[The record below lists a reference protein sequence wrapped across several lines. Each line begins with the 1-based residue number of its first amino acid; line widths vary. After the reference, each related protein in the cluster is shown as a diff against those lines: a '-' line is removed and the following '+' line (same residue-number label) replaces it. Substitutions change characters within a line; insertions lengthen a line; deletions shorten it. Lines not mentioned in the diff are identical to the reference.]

1 MATMERP
8 HWLRLV
14 KAPVIVVD
22 AASESLIAAN
32 AMACRALALPAGLPL
47 PNPLAPLIGPQ
58 AVEALGR
65 AIHDQGDFRIVLT
78 CRTRG
83 GFRSLC
89 LDGITCDEG
98 FAITLG
104 HPVPDERAWL
114 ESLEEV
120 AAGLPIG
127 LEIYDRDFRPLLCNE
142 VSDHFF
148 EYPGVSMDHHDDW
161 WSLAFPDED
170 DRRHAFLEWHD
181 RIAEARAD
189 QGQASSAEWK
199 VRCADGLDRSFEFR
213 FRFVGDL
220 YSVVFWDVTERRRLE
235 EEWREYAC
243 TDVLTG
249 LCNRRHFFEQG
260 EIMRRNTEL
269 SYEDLSLL
277 MIDIDHFKAINDQH
291 GHAVGDHVLRVVA
304 ERCTKALRVGDLL
317 ARIGGE
323 EFSVL
328 LPSTGAR
335 EAVEIAGRLNRVVA
349 DYPVECG
356 AVRVEVRISIGGAT
370 RTHGGE
376 PLQSLLDRADRALYA
391 AKSNGRD
398 RVEFSG

>member
-1 MATMERP
+1 MIVNATGEI
-8 HWLRLV
+8 LV
-14 KAPVIVVD
+14 
-22 AASESLIAAN
+22 AAN
-32 AMACRALALPAGLPL
+32 VGACRILMLPTDLALPCPL
-47 PNPLAPLIGPQ
+47 DVAIGD
-58 AVEALGR
+58 EATENLR
-65 AIHDQGDFRIVLT
+65 AAAARRTEFRLVLT

-89 LDGITCDEG
+89 FDGVPCAEG
-98 FAITLG
+98 IAVTLG

-127 LEIYDRDFRPLLCNE
+127 LEIYDREFRPLLCNE

-148 EYPGVSMDHHDDW
+148 NYPGIRMDHHDDW
-161 WSLAFPDED
+161 WSIGFPDED
-170 DRRHAFLEWHD
+170 DRRHAYLEWQE
-181 RIAEARAD
+181 RIAEARLD
-189 QGQASSAEWK
+189 QSRSRSAEWK
-199 VRCADGLDRSFEFR
+199 VRCADGLDRHFEFR

-220 YSVVFWDVTERRRLE
+220 YTVVFWDVTERRRLE

-260 EIMRRNTEL
+260 EIMRRNTDL
-269 SYEDLSLL
+269 GHEDLSLL

-304 ERCTKALRVGDLL
+304 ERCCKALRLGDLL

-323 EFSVL
+323 EFAVL
-328 LPSTGAR
+328 LPSTGSGDST
-335 EAVEIAGRLNRVVA
+335 EIALRLNRVIA

-356 AVRVEVRISIGGAT
+356 AVVVDVRISVGGAT
-370 RTHGGE
+370 RTHEGE
-376 PLQSLLDRADRALYA
+376 PLESLLDRADRALYA
-391 AKSNGRD
+391 AKSNGRN

>member
-1 MATMERP
+1 MATIEEP
-8 HWLRLV
+8 PWLRLV
-14 KAPVIVVD
+14 KAPVIIVN
-22 AASESLIAAN
+22 AAGETLVAAN
-32 AMACRALALPAGLPL
+32 EGARRILALPSRLPL
-47 PNPLAPLIGPQ
+47 PASLVLLIGEE
-58 AVEALGR
+58 AVEALEASTR
-65 AIHDQGDFRIVLT
+65 DKREFRIVAT

-83 GFRSLC
+83 GFRALC
-89 LDGITCDEG
+89 LDGIACDEG
-98 FAITLG
+98 FAVTLG

-148 EYPGVSMDHHDDW
+148 DYPDVHMDHHDDW
-161 WSLAFPDED
+161 WGLAFPDEG
-170 DRRHAFLEWHD
+170 DRRHAFLEWHE

-189 QGQASSAEWK
+189 QGRSRSAEWK
-199 VRCADGLDRSFEFR
+199 VRCADGLDRNFEFR

-220 YSVVFWDVTERRRLE
+220 YTVVFWDVTERRRLE

-260 EIMRRNTEL
+260 EVMRRNTDL
-269 SYEDLSLL
+269 SHEALSLL

-304 ERCTKALRVGDLL
+304 ERCSKALRLGDLL

-328 LPSTGAR
+328 LPSTGTR
-335 EAVEIAGRLNRVVA
+335 EAVTIAGRLNRALA
-349 DYPVECG
+349 DYPIECG
-356 AVRVEVRISIGGAT
+356 AVAVDVRISVGGAT
-370 RTHGGE
+370 RTHEGE
-376 PLQSLLDRADRALYA
+376 PLESLLDRADRALYA

>member
-1 MATMERP
+1 MASKGPP

-14 KAPVIVVD
+14 KAPVMIVNATGDILVAANAGARRILMLPAD
-22 AASESLIAAN
+22 LALPCPLDMAIGDEASESLHAA
-32 AMACRALALPAGLPL
+32 AARRL
-47 PNPLAPLIGPQ
+47 
-58 AVEALGR
+58 E
-65 AIHDQGDFRIVLT
+65 FRLVLT

-89 LDGITCDEG
+89 FDAEPCAEG
-98 FAITLG
+98 FTVTLG
-104 HPVPDERAWL
+104 HPVPDERTWL

-148 EYPGVSMDHHDDW
+148 NYPGIRMDHHDDW
-161 WSLAFPDED
+161 WSIGFPDED
-170 DRRHAFLEWHD
+170 DRRHAFIEWQE
-181 RIAEARAD
+181 RIAEARED
-189 QGQASSAEWK
+189 QSRSRSAEWK
-199 VRCADGLDRSFEFR
+199 VRCADGLDRHFEFR

-220 YSVVFWDVTERRRLE
+220 YTVVFWDVTERRRLE
-235 EEWREYAC
+235 EEWREFAC

-260 EIMRRNTEL
+260 EIMRRNTDL
-269 SYEDLSLL
+269 GHEDLSLL

-304 ERCTKALRVGDLL
+304 DRCSKALRLGDLI

-323 EFSVL
+323 EFAVL
-328 LPSTGAR
+328 LPSTGSA
-335 EAVEIAGRLNRVVA
+335 ESANIALRLNRVVA
-349 DYPVECG
+349 DYPIECG
-356 AVRVEVRISIGGAT
+356 SVVVDARISVGGAT
-370 RTHGGE
+370 RTHQGE
-376 PLQSLLDRADRALYA
+376 PLESLLDRADRALYA
-391 AKSNGRD
+391 AKSNGRN